1 MIRDAVRIFLLSFLI
16 IYNFINISFAKEYFY
31 DQTYTITY
39 DEENGVKFETKP
51 NKTALI
57 YRKTEENQGKSDYT
71 WDWHNGY
78 CVASIPAF
86 GISGSANYS
95 KAQNNYYDSNYQD
108 NIYKLCGS
116 GWLTWGNHEVK
127 RAIEQNG
134 GCGNNN
140 CSEYQNI
147 KEYYPELDA
156 FYGSKKHAVLQ
167 CVYNVN
173 NCEEAI
179 KFEMCTK
186 GENDHTCVPIDGGKT
201 FNINDEIYR
210 ENLYD
215 GEEIVN
221 PNCPDPRPE
230 ALEYDIFR
238 NRTDGK
244 VYQTYYMRGYEA
256 GNYACD
262 RFLLHRK
269 KVGDEFDEAY
279 KCCKKAEKSVCIYR
293 YERSALSTFCS
304 IDSTAPCKIGEL
316 EFIIY
321 KGTDENGRDLPKY
334 CAKTYNLCPYNF
346 TIESGMEI
354 SDVFTRVIDAT
365 SQEDCEKKD
374 DIENCNIKYSQ
385 DDCTEGNKIYENCLG
400 NIKNFYQYNRHCVLV
415 QTEDTSAM
423 ILNENYAPFLDKSCL
438 NSVGSSHNIDVDSTK
453 VYNGYERLKTKY
465 IFSANV
471 VECFTETLK
480 NFLFNRAG
488 HTRCIDTSE
497 IPGDDETCES
507 GEIYVKGKVISDFS
521 TPSDEEKFNYPLKS
535 LIIAIRSI
543 VYTFIL
549 FAITL
554 YGYNILLK
562 GGKIGDRREI
572 VMFLIKIVIIISL
585 SVNKF
590 WYDHI
595 FTFAYGV
602 SDMFFNAVAKITFN
616 TDIDINGNFIKDD
629 GCYFGDI
636 NLIKNMETSPK
647 ALEALEQYPD
657 NYYDQYP
664 SDRRYMAFFD
674 TLDCKMSKYLGL
686 KGDYGSPGIMKI
698 LMYSLLNPMSL
709 GIYLGVLSLLTGLMI
724 LIFILKISYIFIA
737 SMTALTILLFLSP
750 IIIPL
755 ILFKRT
761 SKIFSEWLKNV
772 IGFALQPFI
781 MVAYISI
788 SIVVIDEYT
797 TGEALF
803 IGRGLDDRELVCG
816 YSCTDINTNE
826 LLAYTTN
833 RSASASSKLLEEDYK
848 GALNVL
854 SFDKCTADD
863 IIIDIKRN
871 SALCMMDD
879 VVTVPV
885 LGIWNVIFDVFLSD
899 IFVFL
904 RLACML
910 FILNMMLNK
919 IPAMSSTLIGSAAV
933 PGLSNNVDLIELVG
947 KLAAF
952 ARGVVR
958 ILKRASVRIVDGI
971 SNLISKSK

>member
-1 MIRDAVRIFLLSFLI
+1 M
-16 IYNFINISFAKEYFY
+16 
-31 DQTYTITY
+31 
-39 DEENGVKFETKP
+39 
-51 NKTALI
+51 
-57 YRKTEENQGKSDYT
+57 
-71 WDWHNGY
+71 
-78 CVASIPAF
+78 
-86 GISGSANYS
+86 
-95 KAQNNYYDSNYQD
+95 
-108 NIYKLCGS
+108 
-116 GWLTWGNHEVK
+116 
-127 RAIEQNG
+127 
-134 GCGNNN
+134 
-140 CSEYQNI
+140 
-147 KEYYPELDA
+147 
-156 FYGSKKHAVLQ
+156 
-167 CVYNVN
+167 
-173 NCEEAI
+173 
-179 KFEMCTK
+179 
-186 GENDHTCVPIDGGKT
+186 
-201 FNINDEIYR
+201 
-210 ENLYD
+210 
-215 GEEIVN
+215 
-221 PNCPDPRPE
+221 
-230 ALEYDIFR
+230 
-238 NRTDGK
+238 
-244 VYQTYYMRGYEA
+244 
-256 GNYACD
+256 
-262 RFLLHRK
+262 
-269 KVGDEFDEAY
+269 
-279 KCCKKAEKSVCIYR
+279 
-293 YERSALSTFCS
+293 
-304 IDSTAPCKIGEL
+304 KI
-316 EFIIY
+316 
-321 KGTDENGRDLPKY
+321 
-334 CAKTYNLCPYNF
+334 
-346 TIESGMEI
+346 
-354 SDVFTRVIDAT
+354 
-365 SQEDCEKKD
+365 
-374 DIENCNIKYSQ
+374 
-385 DDCTEGNKIYENCLG
+385 
-400 NIKNFYQYNRHCVLV
+400 
-415 QTEDTSAM
+415 
-423 ILNENYAPFLDKSCL
+423 
-438 NSVGSSHNIDVDSTK
+438 
-453 VYNGYERLKTKY
+453 
-465 IFSANV
+465 
-471 VECFTETLK
+471 K

-521 TPSDEEKFNYPLKS
+521 TPSNEEKFNYPLKS

-602 SDMFFNAVAKITFN
+602 SDMFFNAVSKITFN

-636 NLIKNMETSPK
+636 NLIKNMETSPEI
-647 ALEALEQYPD
+647 LEALEQYPD
-657 NYYDQYP
+657 NYYNQYP

-686 KGDYGSPGIMKI
+686 KGDYGAPGLLKLVIF
-698 LMYSLLNPMSL
+698 SLLNPFSL
-709 GIYLGVLSLLTGLMI
+709 GIYFGILALLTGLMI
-724 LIFILKISYIFIA
+724 LVFILKIAYIFVA
-737 SMTALTILLFLSP
+737 SSTALTILLFLSP
-750 IIIPL
+750 IMIPL

-833 RSASASSKLLEEDYK
+833 RSASASSKLLQEDYQ
-848 GALNVL
+848 GALNTL
-854 SFDKCTADD
+854 SLEQCDEDD
-863 IIIDIKRN
+863 NIIDIKRN
-871 SALCMMDD
+871 SALCLMDD

-885 LGIWNVIFDVFLSD
+885 LGIFKVIFDVFLSD

-971 SNLISKSK
+971 SNGISNLISKSK

>member
-238 NRTDGK
+238 YSNLSPS
-244 VYQTYYMRGYEA
+244 QTYYMRGYEA

-279 KCCKKAEKSVCIYR
+279 KCCKKTERSVCIYK
-293 YERSALSTFCS
+293 YEQSALSTFCP
-304 IDSTAPCKIGEL
+304 IDSAAPCKIGEL

-354 SDVFTRVIDAT
+354 SDVFIRVIDAT

-374 DIENCNIKYSQ
+374 NIEDCDIKYSQ
-385 DDCTEGNKIYENCLG
+385 DDCTEGDKIYENCLG

-415 QTEDTSAM
+415 KTEDNSAM

-488 HTRCIDTSE
+488 HTKCLDTSE

-507 GEIYVKGKVISDFS
+507 GEIYIRGKAITDFN
-521 TPSDEEKFNYPLKS
+521 TPSDEEKFKYPLKN
-535 LIIAIRSI
+535 LIISIRNIIHIFI
-543 VYTFIL
+543 V
-549 FAITL
+549 FAISI

-562 GGKIGDRREI
+562 GGKIGDRKEV
-572 VMFLIKIVIIISL
+572 VMFLIKITFIISL
-585 SVNKF
+585 TYSKM
-590 WYDHI
+590 WYDYI
-595 FTFAYGV
+595 FNLAYGV
-602 SDMFFNAVAKITFN
+602 SDTFFNAVSKITFN
-616 TDIDINGNFIKDD
+616 TEIDANGNFIKDD

-647 ALEALEQYPD
+647 VLEALEQYPN

-686 KGDYGSPGIMKI
+686 KGDYGAPGIMKLI
-698 LMYSLLNPMSL
+698 MYAFLNPISL
-709 GIYLGVLSLLTGLMI
+709 GIYLGILSLLAGLMI
-724 LIFILKISYIFIA
+724 LIFILKVAYIFIA
-737 SMTALTILLFLSP
+737 SAAALTILLFVSP
-750 IIIPL
+750 IIMPL
-755 ILFKRT
+755 ILFKKT
-761 SKIFSEWLKNV
+761 KGIFEKWLKNI
-772 IGFALQPFI
+772 IGFALQPMILAAF
-781 MVAYISI
+781 ISI
-788 SIVVIDEYT
+788 STLIIDDYT

-803 IGRGLDDRELVCG
+803 TGQGLDNRNLICG
-816 YSCTDINTNE
+816 YSCKDSNTGE
-826 LLAYTTN
+826 LLSYTPN
-833 RSASASSKLLEEDYK
+833 RSISASSKLLQEDYQ
-848 GALNVL
+848 GALNTL
-854 SFDKCTADD
+854 SLEQCDKDD
-863 IIIDIKRN
+863 NIIDIKRN
-871 SALCMMDD
+871 SALCLMDD

-885 LGIWNVIFDVFLSD
+885 LGIFNVISDVFLSD

-904 RLACML
+904 RLACIL

-919 IPAMSSTLIGSAAV
+919 IPAMSSTIVGSAEV
-933 PGLSNNVDLIELVG
+933 PGLSKNIDLIELVG
-947 KLAAF
+947 KMAAF

-958 ILKRASVRIVDGI
+958 ILKRWSANGASAFMNWLD
-971 SNLISKSK
+971 KK

>member
-238 NRTDGK
+238 YSNLSPS
-244 VYQTYYMRGYEA
+244 QTYYMRGYEA

-279 KCCKKAEKSVCIYR
+279 KCCKKTERSVCIYK
-293 YERSALSTFCS
+293 YEQSALSTFCS

-354 SDVFTRVIDAT
+354 SDVFIRVIDAT

-374 DIENCNIKYSQ
+374 NIEDCDIKYSQ
-385 DDCTEGNKIYENCLG
+385 DDCTEGDKIYENCLG

-415 QTEDTSAM
+415 KTEDNSAM

-488 HTRCIDTSE
+488 HTKCLDTSE

-507 GEIYVKGKVISDFS
+507 GEIYIRGKAITDFN
-521 TPSDEEKFNYPLKS
+521 TPSDEEKFKYPLKN
-535 LIIAIRSI
+535 LIISIRNIIHIFI
-543 VYTFIL
+543 V
-549 FAITL
+549 FAISI

-562 GGKIGDRREI
+562 GGKIGDRKEV
-572 VMFLIKIVIIISL
+572 VMFLIKITFIISL
-585 SVNKF
+585 TYSKM
-590 WYDHI
+590 WYDYI
-595 FTFAYGV
+595 FNLAYGV
-602 SDMFFNAVAKITFN
+602 SDTFFNAVSKITFN
-616 TDIDINGNFIKDD
+616 TEIDANGNFIKDD

-647 ALEALEQYPD
+647 VLEALEQYPN

-686 KGDYGSPGIMKI
+686 KGDYGAPGIMKLI
-698 LMYSLLNPMSL
+698 MYAFLNPISL
-709 GIYLGVLSLLTGLMI
+709 GIYLGILSLLAGLMI
-724 LIFILKISYIFIA
+724 LIFILKVAYIFIA
-737 SMTALTILLFLSP
+737 SAAALTILLFVSP
-750 IIIPL
+750 IIMPL
-755 ILFKRT
+755 ILFKKT
-761 SKIFSEWLKNV
+761 KGIFEKWLKNI
-772 IGFALQPFI
+772 IGFALQPMILAAF
-781 MVAYISI
+781 ISI
-788 SIVVIDEYT
+788 STLIIDDYT

-803 IGRGLDDRELVCG
+803 TGQGLDNRNLICG
-816 YSCTDINTNE
+816 YSCKDSNTGE
-826 LLAYTTN
+826 LLSYTPN
-833 RSASASSKLLEEDYK
+833 RSISASSKLLQEDYQ
-848 GALNVL
+848 GALNTL
-854 SFDKCTADD
+854 SLEQCDKDD
-863 IIIDIKRN
+863 NIIDIKRN
-871 SALCMMDD
+871 SALCLMDD

-885 LGIWNVIFDVFLSD
+885 LGIFNVISDVFLSD

-904 RLACML
+904 RLACIL

-919 IPAMSSTLIGSAAV
+919 IPAMSSTIVGSAEV
-933 PGLSNNVDLIELVG
+933 PGLSKNIDLIELVG
-947 KLAAF
+947 KMAAF

-958 ILKRASVRIVDGI
+958 ILKRWSANGASAFMNWLD
-971 SNLISKSK
+971 KK

>member
-1 MIRDAVRIFLLSFLI
+1 MIRDVIRIFLLSFLI

-39 DEENGVKFETKP
+39 DQENGVKFETKP

-57 YRKTEENQGKSDYT
+57 YKKTEENQEKSDYT
-71 WDWHNGY
+71 WDWSNGY
-78 CVASIPAF
+78 CTASIAF
-86 GISGSANYS
+86 GIAGSVNYG
-95 KAQNNYYDSNYQD
+95 KAQDNYYDSKYQD
-108 NIYKLCGS
+108 VIYKLCGS

-127 RAIEQNG
+127 MAIEQNG

-179 KFEMCTK
+179 KFGMCTK
-186 GENDHTCVPIDGGKT
+186 GENDHTCTPIDGGKI
-201 FNINDEIYR
+201 FNINDKIYR

-238 NRTDGK
+238 
-244 VYQTYYMRGYEA
+244 YSSLSPSQTYYMRGSEA

-279 KCCKKAEKSVCIYR
+279 KCCKKAERSVCIYM
-293 YERSALSTFCS
+293 YEQSGLSTFCP
-304 IDSTAPCKIGEL
+304 IDSATPCKIGEL

-321 KGTDENGRDLPKY
+321 KGTDENGKDISKY
-334 CAKTYNLCPYNF
+334 CAKTYNMCPYNF
-346 TIESGMEI
+346 TIESGMETA
-354 SDVFTRVIDAT
+354 DVFARVIDTA

-374 DIENCNIKYSQ
+374 NIEDCDIKYSQ
-385 DDCTEGNKIYENCLG
+385 DDCTEGDKIYEGCLG
-400 NIKNFYQYNRHCVLV
+400 NVKNFYQYNRHCVLA
-415 QTEDTSAM
+415 QTEDNSTM

-465 IFSANV
+465 IFSANA

-488 HTRCIDTSE
+488 HTKCLDASE

-507 GEIYVKGKVISDFS
+507 GEIYIKGKTISDFD
-521 TPSDEEKFNYPLKS
+521 TPSDEEKFNYPLKN
-535 LIIAIRSI
+535 LIISIRNI
-543 VYTFIL
+543 VHVFIV
-549 FAITL
+549 FAISI

-562 GGKIGDRREI
+562 GGKIGDRKEV
-572 VMFLIKIVIIISL
+572 VMFLIKITFIISL
-585 SVNKF
+585 TYSKM
-590 WYDHI
+590 WYDYI
-595 FTFAYGV
+595 FNLSYGL
-602 SDMFFNAVAKITFN
+602 SDSFFNAVSKITFN
-616 TDIDINGNFIKDD
+616 TEIDVNGNFIKDD

-647 ALEALEQYPD
+647 VLEALEQYPD
-657 NYYDQYP
+657 NYYDRYP
-664 SDRRYMAFFD
+664 NDRRYMAFFD

-686 KGDYGSPGIMKI
+686 KGDYGAPGIIKLI
-698 LMYSLLNPMSL
+698 VFSLLNPISL
-709 GIYLGVLSLLTGLMI
+709 GIYFGILSLLAGLMI
-724 LIFILKISYIFIA
+724 LIFILKVAYIFIA
-737 SMTALTILLFLSP
+737 STAALTILLFISP

-755 ILFKRT
+755 ILFKKT
-761 SKIFSEWLKNV
+761 KGIFGKWLKNI
-772 IGFALQPFI
+772 IGFALQPMILAAF
-781 MVAYISI
+781 ISI
-788 SIVVIDEYT
+788 STLIIDDYT

-803 IGRGLDDRELVCG
+803 IGQGLDDRNLICG
-816 YSCTDINTNE
+816 YSCKDSITDE
-826 LLAYTTN
+826 LLSYTPN
-833 RSASASSKLLEEDYK
+833 RSVSASSKLLQEDYQ
-848 GALNVL
+848 GALNTL
-854 SFDKCTADD
+854 SLEQCDEDD
-863 IIIDIKRN
+863 NIIDIKRN
-871 SALCMMDD
+871 SALCLMDD

-885 LGIWNVIFDVFLSD
+885 LGIFNVISDVFLSD

-904 RLACML
+904 RLACIL

-919 IPAMSSTLIGSAAV
+919 IPAMSSSIIGSAEV
-933 PGLSNNVDLIELVG
+933 PGLSKNIDLIELVG
-947 KLAAF
+947 KMAAF

-958 ILKRASVRIVDGI
+958 ILKRASVRITDGI

>member
-238 NRTDGK
+238 YSNLSPS
-244 VYQTYYMRGYEA
+244 QTYYMRGYEA

-279 KCCKKAEKSVCIYR
+279 KCCKKTERSVCIYK
-293 YERSALSTFCS
+293 YEQSALSTFCP

-354 SDVFTRVIDAT
+354 SDVFIRVIDAT

-374 DIENCNIKYSQ
+374 NIEDCDIKYSQ
-385 DDCTEGNKIYENCLG
+385 DDCTEGDKIYENCLG

-415 QTEDTSAM
+415 KTEDNSAM

-488 HTRCIDTSE
+488 HTKCLDTSE

-507 GEIYVKGKVISDFS
+507 GEIYIRGKAITDFN
-521 TPSDEEKFNYPLKS
+521 TPSDEEKFKYPLKN
-535 LIIAIRSI
+535 LIISIRNIIHIFI
-543 VYTFIL
+543 V
-549 FAITL
+549 FAISI

-562 GGKIGDRREI
+562 GGKIGDRKEV
-572 VMFLIKIVIIISL
+572 VMFLIKITFIISL
-585 SVNKF
+585 TYSKV
-590 WYDHI
+590 WYDYI
-595 FTFAYGV
+595 FNLAYGV
-602 SDMFFNAVAKITFN
+602 SDTFFNAVSKITFN
-616 TDIDINGNFIKDD
+616 TEIDANGNFIKDD

-647 ALEALEQYPD
+647 VLEALEQYPN

-686 KGDYGSPGIMKI
+686 KGDYGAPGIMKLI
-698 LMYSLLNPMSL
+698 MYAFLNPISL
-709 GIYLGVLSLLTGLMI
+709 GIYLGILSLLAGLMI
-724 LIFILKISYIFIA
+724 LIFILKVAYIFIA
-737 SMTALTILLFLSP
+737 SAAALTILLFVSP
-750 IIIPL
+750 IIMPL
-755 ILFKRT
+755 ILFKKT
-761 SKIFSEWLKNV
+761 KGIFEKWLKNI
-772 IGFALQPFI
+772 IGFALQPMILAAF
-781 MVAYISI
+781 ISI
-788 SIVVIDEYT
+788 STLIIDDYT

-803 IGRGLDDRELVCG
+803 TGQGLDNRNLICG
-816 YSCTDINTNE
+816 YSCKDSNTGE
-826 LLAYTTN
+826 LLSYTPN
-833 RSASASSKLLEEDYK
+833 RSISASSKLLQEDYQ
-848 GALNVL
+848 GALNTL
-854 SFDKCTADD
+854 SLEQCDKDD
-863 IIIDIKRN
+863 NIIDIKRN
-871 SALCMMDD
+871 SALCLMDD

-885 LGIWNVIFDVFLSD
+885 LGIFNVISDVFLSD

-904 RLACML
+904 RLACIL

-919 IPAMSSTLIGSAAV
+919 IPAMSSTIIGSAEV
-933 PGLSNNVDLIELVG
+933 PGLSKNIDLIELVG
-947 KLAAF
+947 KMAAF

-958 ILKRASVRIVDGI
+958 ILKRWSANGASAFMNWLD
-971 SNLISKSK
+971 KK